1 MFKKLVFLFSNE
13 EKFKLANIFFFV
25 VIGAGLEVISIA
37 GLAIF
42 VGLFLDQQNK
52 FYEWFS
58 NLGILDLTSEV
69 ELIQVFGIIVGFLFL
84 FKNSYLLY
92 INFILHKFIYNKY
105 VLISTQLLR
114 RYIEMPYIKHLQIN
128 SSYLQRN
135 INTEVFWLFANIL
148 IPAIT
153 LLTEVIIVLSI
164 IFALIYIEP
173 SKTLVLIFGFGLILS
188 IVMFVIKRKMDA
200 MGVVSQ
206 QYFGEMVKSVNQSL
220 GSIKLTKVTR
230 AYDYFVNIFNNNAKR
245 YSINTANLKNISQWP
260 RYLFEIIIVFGI
272 VIAVIITTYN
282 NPDSELDLS
291 QLSFFGLAAVRLM
304 PSFNRITS
312 SYTNIRYYSASLDVV
327 FNELSKK
334 NITKEEVTDAQ
345 DNLITFDQD
354 ILFDNVSY
362 KYPGSLKRSINNLSF
377 KIKKGQSIALIGESG
392 SGKTTIVDLICGLLE
407 PNHGQIMAD
416 GKNIFNNLNE
426 WRAMISYVPQDIFLL
441 DDSVRNNIAYGIES
455 EDIDDD
461 LIMNVSKL
469 AMLDHYIDELEFG
482 YESMI
487 GENGVKMSGGQRQR
501 LGIARALYNQPK
513 ILILDEGTASLDN
526 KSQEYVTNSINSI
539 ANEITIITIAHRL
552 DTVKNCDLIFLI
564 DKGSVKMEIS
574 KNMLSDLNIDLSKL
588 IN

>member
-334 NITKEEVTDAQ
+334 NITT
-345 DNLITFDQD
+345 
-354 ILFDNVSY
+354 
-362 KYPGSLKRSINNLSF
+362 
-377 KIKKGQSIALIGESG
+377 
-392 SGKTTIVDLICGLLE
+392 
-407 PNHGQIMAD
+407 
-416 GKNIFNNLNE
+416 
-426 WRAMISYVPQDIFLL
+426 
-441 DDSVRNNIAYGIES
+441 
-455 EDIDDD
+455 
-461 LIMNVSKL
+461 
-469 AMLDHYIDELEFG
+469 
-482 YESMI
+482 
-487 GENGVKMSGGQRQR
+487 
-501 LGIARALYNQPK
+501 
-513 ILILDEGTASLDN
+513 
-526 KSQEYVTNSINSI
+526 
-539 ANEITIITIAHRL
+539 
-552 DTVKNCDLIFLI
+552 
-564 DKGSVKMEIS
+564 
-574 KNMLSDLNIDLSKL
+574 
-588 IN
+588 